1 MSDFTKLQK
10 DKILNY
16 LYKNFKKI
24 DFDNID
30 QDIFLKKIGD
40 LVFFDKKELL
50 LKIGSLF
57 FEDLDKRFLT
67 EIKSKINT
75 ITKTNEKIS
84 FLLNKRFQV
93 EKKNKDLIKK
103 IFIHL
108 IKNNNSNKVL
118 NYIYSVADT
127 MWKHSNDRSVDFN
140 YYTKRLILSSVYLK
154 ILILIF
160 YRENLTDKDHIRGAL
175 KAYRKECF
183 EQIGGLR
190 TAMGWDTV
198 DELLCKFYNWKVKTD
213 ESLQVKHLKP
223 TGANYN
229 KASRYKQGEAF
240 YSIGYGFWIT
250 AIASL
255 KLALRKRKPLLF
267 IDYIKGFWKAKSS
280 KKPLLVTQE
289 QARFIRNYRWKK
301 MKEKIFRF

>member
-50 LKIGSLF
+50 LKISSLF

-67 EIKSKINT
+67 EIKSKINK

-103 IFIHL
+103 FFIHL
-108 IKNNNSNKVL
+108 IKDNNSSKVL
-118 NYIYSVADT
+118 TYIYSVSDI
-127 MWKHSNDRSVDFN
+127 MWKYANDRSVDFN

-154 ILILIF
+154 ILILSF
-160 YRENLTDKDHIRGAL
+160 YKDNLTQKDLNEEISKSLEHVKLISQFKIKLDFFKNL
-175 KAYRKECF
+175 KDF
-183 EQIGGLR
+183 
-190 TAMGWDTV
+190 
-198 DELLCKFYNWKVKTD
+198 F
-213 ESLQVKHLKP
+213 S
-223 TGANYN
+223 
-229 KASRYKQGEAF
+229 F
-240 YSIGYGFWIT
+240 F
-250 AIASL
+250 SL
-255 KLALRKRKPLLF
+255 KKTGR
-267 IDYIKGFWKAKSS
+267 GF
-280 KKPLLVTQE
+280 
-289 QARFIRNYRWKK
+289 
-301 MKEKIFRF
+301 

>member
-50 LKIGSLF
+50 LKISSLF

-67 EIKSKINT
+67 EIKSKINK

-103 IFIHL
+103 FFIHL
-108 IKNNNSNKVL
+108 IKDNNTSKVVT
-118 NYIYSVADT
+118 YIYSVSDI
-127 MWKHSNDRSVDFN
+127 MWKYANDRSVDFN

-154 ILILIF
+154 ILILSF
-160 YRENLTDKDHIRGAL
+160 YKDNLTQKDLNEEISKSLEHVKLISQFKIKLDFFKNL
-175 KAYRKECF
+175 KDF
-183 EQIGGLR
+183 
-190 TAMGWDTV
+190 
-198 DELLCKFYNWKVKTD
+198 FSFF
-213 ESLQVKHLKP
+213 SLQK
-223 TGANYN
+223 TG
-229 KASRYKQGEAF
+229 R
-240 YSIGYGFWIT
+240 GF
-250 AIASL
+250 
-255 KLALRKRKPLLF
+255 
-267 IDYIKGFWKAKSS
+267 
-280 KKPLLVTQE
+280 
-289 QARFIRNYRWKK
+289 
-301 MKEKIFRF
+301 